1 MKKVETMSTY
11 NEVKK
16 ILEEKRLDES
26 LAAAYT
32 KANFGAQYERFAAV
46 LSDFA
51 EQYGENAEREIAL
64 FSAPGRTEVGGNHT
78 DHNHGKVLAASV
90 DLDAVAAASKNDEN
104 IVRVKSRG
112 YNIDI
117 VDLSDLEV
125 SEKDAGKSRALVRG
139 VVARFKELGYNI
151 GGFDATTA
159 SKVLSGSGLSSS
171 AAFEV
176 LVGTILNHLY
186 NDGKISP
193 VEIAKIA
200 QYAENVHFKKPCG
213 LLDQMACSVGGFV
226 TIDFADPS
234 SPVIE
239 SVSLD
244 FEKTGH
250 SLCIV
255 DTKGNHS
262 DLTDEYGFV
271 RSEMEAVAAFFG
283 KKVLREITKQQ
294 VVENAGEIAG
304 KTGERALLRALH
316 FFNDNERVEKEVAA
330 LKAGDFEAFKALVIE
345 SGLSSYMYNQNVY
358 SNKEP
363 KSQPLSLAL
372 ALSEELL
379 KGKGAWRVHGGGF
392 AGTIQAFVPN
402 ELLESYTRVMKS
414 VFGDDC
420 CYVLN
425 IRPIGGARFI

>member
-193 VEIAKIA
+193 VEIARIA

-294 VVENAGEIAG
+294 VVENAGEIIR

-345 SGLSSYMYNQNVY
+345 SGFSSYMYNQNVY

-402 ELLESYTRVMKS
+402 ELLGSYTRVMKS

>member
-283 KKVLREITKQQ
+283 KKVLREVTKQQ

-304 KTGERALLRALH
+304 KTGERAVLRALH

-345 SGLSSYMYNQNVY
+345 SGFSSYMYNQNVY

-402 ELLESYTRVMKS
+402 ELLGSYTRVMKS